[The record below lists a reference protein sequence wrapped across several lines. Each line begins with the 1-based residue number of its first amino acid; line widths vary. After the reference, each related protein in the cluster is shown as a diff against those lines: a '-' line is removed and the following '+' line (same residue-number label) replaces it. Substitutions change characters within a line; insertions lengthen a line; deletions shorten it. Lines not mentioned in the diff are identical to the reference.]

1 AYVLADSSG
10 DGESPELILM
20 GTGSEVGLCVEAYE
34 RLVADGV
41 KARVV
46 SIPSWEV
53 FEHQPDEY
61 KESVIPAGVKARVA
75 VEQAARFGWQRY
87 TTSTEQIVGMKTFGA
102 SAPLKELTKKFGF
115 TVDNVVEAARR
126 EIEKARA

>member
-1 AYVLADSSG
+1 VI
-10 DGESPELILM
+10 LIA
-20 GTGSEVGLCVEAYE
+20 TGSEVGLVVEAYE
-34 RLVADGV
+34 RLVAEGI

-53 FEHQPDEY
+53 FEHQTDDY
-61 KESVIPAGVKARVA
+61 RESVIPSSVRARVA

-87 TTSTEQIVGMKTFGA
+87 TTSNDQIIGMKTFGA

-115 TVDNVVEAARR
+115 TVENVVETAKR
-126 EIEKARA
+126 EIEKAKA